1 MLKIVRRIYRAVG
14 LVLLHDLREII
25 STDSHFDRI
34 QGICQSLKAAIDGDR
49 FNPRPRAGG
58 DVLNDKIMRL

>member
-1 MLKIVRRIYRAVG
+1 MLKMVCQLYRAFG
-14 LVLLHDLREII
+14 AVLLHDLREII

-34 QGICQSLKAAIDGDR
+34 QEICQSLKAAIDGNR

-58 DVLNDKIMRL
+58 DPSI